1 MDLLE
6 FATEMLEEYHSRLYT
21 YLDGLTTEEL
31 NWRPDSSAN
40 SIAFIVWHTAR
51 VEDRWFHLF
60 CQGKPDLWING
71 RWYEKLGMDKN
82 QPVAKYKP
90 KELEYFPILTMDELK
105 SYFEAVRSETQKYL
119 VNISPEDLEKAPGR
133 SPFPESSSAS
143 RFAEFTIQRMF
154 RQLIQE
160 EIQHLGQVGILRGLQ
175 RGLDK

>member
-6 FATEMLEEYHSRLYT
+6 FATEMFEEYRSRLYT

-51 VEDRWFHLF
+51 VEDRWFQVF
-60 CQGKPDLWING
+60 CQGKADLWVEG
-71 RWYEKLGMDKN
+71 RWFDKLGMDEN
-82 QPVAKYKP
+82 QPVAKYNP
-90 KELEYFPILTMDELK
+90 KELQDFPILTMGELK
-105 SYFEAVRSETQKYL
+105 SYFEAVRSETRKFL
-119 VNISPEDLEKAPGR
+119 GNISTDELKKGPGR
-133 SPFPESSSAS
+133 SPFPESSSAAA
-143 RFAEFTIQRMF
+143 FAKFTIQRMF

-160 EIQHLGQVGILRGLQ
+160 EMQHLGQVGILRGLQ

>member
-1 MDLLE
+1 MELLE

-51 VEDRWFHLF
+51 VEDRWFQVF
-60 CQGKPDLWING
+60 CQGKSD
-71 RWYEKLGMDKN
+71 LGMDEK
-82 QPVAKYKP
+82 QQVARYKP
-90 KELEYFPILTMDELK
+90 KELEDFPILTMDELK

-119 VNISPEDLEKAPGR
+119 VNIGPEELEKAPGR

-143 RFAEFTIQRMF
+143 PFAEFTIQRMF

>member
-6 FATEMLEEYHSRLYT
+6 IATEMLEEYHSRLYT

-71 RWYEKLGMDKN
+71 RWYEKLRMNKN

-90 KELEYFPILTMDELK
+90 KELEYFPILTMGELK
-105 SYFEAVRSETQKYL
+105 SYFEAVRLETQKYL

-143 RFAEFTIQRMF
+143 PFAEFTIQRMF